1 MKKRVLFLLV
11 VALLLFNIPGCG
23 TTTASGPPADGKIAV
38 VATIYPLY
46 DFARQVGGDRVEVTR
61 LLPAGAEPHTW
72 EPTPRD
78 MAALTRAKVFIYNGA
93 GMEPWVQRQLGMLE
107 EKGVKVV
114 EASRGVDLITG
125 SPEHRHE
132 HNEGKAREEIAGVDP
147 HVWLDPVLAQEMV
160 KNIRDAFMAVDPD
173 HASYYKSRAEEYIAE
188 LRDLDREYRQA
199 AQSFK
204 RQEIVTSHAA
214 FGYLARRYGLRQVPV
229 MGLSPESEPDP
240 AHMREIV
247 AFCRKHNVK
256 YIFFETLV
264 SPKIS
269 QALAREVG
277 AQTLVLNP
285 GGNITPEEESRG
297 ENYLSIMRQN
307 LVNLKIA
314 LGEKS

>member
-1 MKKRVLFLLV
+1 MKPRGFFLLLIG
-11 VALLLFNIPGCG
+11 LLLIWLPGCSDAP
-23 TTTASGPPADGKIAV
+23 TSAPPGKEKIAV

-93 GMEPWVQRQLGMLE
+93 GMEPWVRRQLGMLE

-114 EASRGVDLITG
+114 EASRGLDLITA

-132 HNEGKAREEIAGVDP
+132 RHEGEVDP

-173 HASYYKSRAEEYIAE
+173 HASYYKSRAEEYIAG
-188 LRDLDREYRQA
+188 LQDLDREYREA
-199 AQSFK
+199 VQSFK
-204 RQEIVTSHAA
+204 RREIVTSHAA
-214 FGYLARRYGLRQVPV
+214 FGYLARRYGLRQVAV

-240 AHMREIV
+240 ARMREIV

-285 GGNITPEEESRG
+285 MGNITPEEESRG
-297 ENYLSIMRQN
+297 ENYLSIMRHN

-314 LGEKS
+314 LGDKS